1 MTVKSQT
8 YRTVP
13 QAGSVRVLLGAA
25 LKAGLAGGAGVSL
38 LLLVYQV
45 VSFPFLQRGL
55 IPPAILIVWI
65 VTGIG
70 AAMLAGEQVQTSRDG
85 GKVGVLAGLV
95 AGVVGGIASMVVAA
109 FGATFTRYGEGI
121 LIQLSDTQLAALNNA
136 GFTERLIVLSGS
148 VIMAMFVCGVGG
160 MVVSALLGGFGG
172 WLYPKFNR

>member
-1 MTVKSQT
+1 VNSQT
-8 YRTVP
+8 YRTASQVV
-13 QAGSVRVLLGAA
+13 SVRSLLGAA
-25 LKAGLAGGAGVSL
+25 LKAGLAGGAAVSL

-70 AAMLAGEQVQTSRDG
+70 AAMLAGEQVQSDRDG

-95 AGVVGGIASMVVAA
+95 SGVVGGIASMVIAA

-121 LIQLSDTQLAALNNA
+121 LIQLSDTQIASLNNA
-136 GFTERLIVLSGS
+136 GFTEQLIVLSGS
-148 VIMAMFVCGVGG
+148 VITALFVCGVGG